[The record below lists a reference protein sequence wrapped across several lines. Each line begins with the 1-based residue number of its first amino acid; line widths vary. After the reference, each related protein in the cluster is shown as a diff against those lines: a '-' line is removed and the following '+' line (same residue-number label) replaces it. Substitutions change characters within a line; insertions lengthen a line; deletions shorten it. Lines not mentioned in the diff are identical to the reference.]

1 MGRGILGLAAF
12 FLVTGVAFTLMAP
25 GGLGEPT
32 IALGVIVALAAL
44 FPENWIAG
52 LANKMWRWIATVL
65 LVLGGIVT
73 ILDWGL
79 YLGKFWDVVSVV
91 LFFGGF
97 AVLLLHALAYWH
109 VESAEDTDLDDPD
122 DSDEAIEVSTRRE
135 AK

>member
-12 FLVTGVAFTLMAP
+12 FIVAGVAFTLMAP

-52 LANKMWRWIATVL
+52 LARTMWRWIAAAL
-65 LVLGGIVT
+65 LVVGGIVT

-97 AVLLLHALAYWH
+97 AVLLLHALAYWR
-109 VESAEDTDLDDPD
+109 VESEKKDADEDDESIGVSAHHEAE
-122 DSDEAIEVSTRRE
+122 
-135 AK
+135 

>member
-12 FLVTGVAFTLMAP
+12 FIVAGVAFTLMAP

-52 LANKMWRWIATVL
+52 LASTMWRWIAAAL
-65 LVLGGIVT
+65 LVVGGIVT

-97 AVLLLHALAYWH
+97 AVLLLHALAYWR
-109 VESAEDTDLDDPD
+109 VESEEKDADEDDESIGVSAHHEAE
-122 DSDEAIEVSTRRE
+122 
-135 AK
+135 